1 MDRLYWKVLPQ
12 RVRAAILRPANQILS
27 GWLLFRLRTIRIWRA
42 SKVKNPLTKRH
53 CHISIDLKVRFHLH
67 KLKPFPPKNMLKRR
81 AMQLNHVEP
90 MQSQS
95 IQAINL
101 YYVRISSNIMDWPQ
115 KCDLHWCL
123 VITTTWEFSF
133 QLNTYHHNTKNKQKP
148 CQNAPQTTWA
158 HLQTRKKHPSFST
171 VCYHTSLKKWHQK
184 ILKMTPWCCLS
195 TSLLGIYQN

>member
-1 MDRLYWKVLPQ
+1 MATLSLTHDPHLAGVQSETLWLKDI
-12 RVRAAILRPANQILS
+12 AAYQL
-27 GWLLFRLRTIRIWRA
+27 IWR
-42 SKVKNPLTKRH
+42 SGFTCVNPSPEKNT
-53 CHISIDLKVRFHLH
+53 
-67 KLKPFPPKNMLKRR
+67 KNMLKKH
-81 AMQLNHVEP
+81 AMQLNHVES
-90 MQSQS
+90 MQSKS

-101 YYVRISSNIMDWPQ
+101 HYVRISSNIMDWPQ

-123 VITTTWEFSF
+123 LNTTTWEFYF
-133 QLNTYHHNTKNKQKP
+133 QLNTYHHHTKNKQKP

-195 TSLLGIYQN
+195 TSLLGIHQN